1 MYIRSQKGFLLC
13 NAAAIASIKTD
24 KSKITNTI
32 FAEMVDGC
40 KIPLGFYDSYDRCKE
55 IMHSIHNRQKR
66 NNVEHKSTADSVN
79 IGAAQKDFVLQHLE
93 DVASFQVDSTNTIWA
108 IMIDSSCTSFGI
120 FKSADQCRKVL
131 DDIEHVVG
139 DVFHMPPNQENNI

>member
-1 MYIRSQKGFLLC
+1 
-13 NAAAIASIKTD
+13 
-24 KSKITNTI
+24 
-32 FAEMVDGC
+32 MVDGC

-93 DVASFQVDSTNTIWA
+93 DVASFQVGSTNIIWA

-139 DVFHMPPNQENNI
+139 DVFHMPPKYINS

>member
-1 MYIRSQKGFLLC
+1 MYIRSPKGFLLC
-13 NAAAIASIKTD
+13 NAAATASIKTD

-79 IGAAQKDFVLQHLE
+79 MDTAKKDFILRHL
-93 DVASFQVDSTNTIWA
+93 DDIASIQVDTMNTIWA
-108 IMIDSSCTSFGI
+108 IMIDGNCTSLGI

-139 DVFHMPPNQENNI
+139 DVFHMPPKYINS

>member
-13 NAAAIASIKTD
+13 NATAIAFIKTD

-55 IMHSIHNRQKR
+55 IMLSIHNRQKK
-66 NNVEHKSTADSVN
+66 NNVEHNSTADSVN
-79 IGAAQKDFVLQHLE
+79 MDTAKKDFILRHL
-93 DVASFQVDSTNTIWA
+93 DDIASIQVDTMNTIWA
-108 IMIDSSCTSFGI
+108 TMIDGSCTSLGI
-120 FKSADQCRKVL
+120 FKSTDQCRKVL

-139 DVFHMPPNQENNI
+139 DVFHMPPKYINS

>member
-13 NAAAIASIKTD
+13 NATAIASLKTD

-55 IMHSIHNRQKR
+55 IMHSIHNRQSKHRGCSKR
-66 NNVEHKSTADSVN
+66 FCPATFGRCCV
-79 IGAAQKDFVLQHLE
+79 F
-93 DVASFQVDSTNTIWA
+93 
-108 IMIDSSCTSFGI
+108 SSWQY
-120 FKSADQCRKVL
+120 K
-131 DDIEHVVG
+131 
-139 DVFHMPPNQENNI
+139 

>member
-55 IMHSIHNRQKR
+55 IMLSIHNRQKK
-66 NNVEHKSTADSVN
+66 NNVKHKSTADSVN
-79 IGAAQKDFVLQHLE
+79 MDTAKKDFILRH
-93 DVASFQVDSTNTIWA
+93 
-108 IMIDSSCTSFGI
+108 
-120 FKSADQCRKVL
+120 L
-131 DDIEHVVG
+131 DDIASIQV
-139 DVFHMPPNQENNI
+139 DTMNTI

>member
-13 NAAAIASIKTD
+13 NATAIASLKTD

-32 FAEMVDGC
+32 FSEMVDGC
-40 KIPLGFYDSYDRCKE
+40 KILLGFYDSYDRCKE
-55 IMHSIHNRQKR
+55 IILSIHNRQKK

-79 IGAAQKDFVLQHLE
+79 MDTAKKDFILRHL
-93 DVASFQVDSTNTIWA
+93 DDIASIQVDTMNTIWA
-108 IMIDSSCTSFGI
+108 IMIDGNRTSLGI

-131 DDIEHVVG
+131 DDSQLLLTLSG
-139 DVFHMPPNQENNI
+139 A